1 VTSSCPVPVVMAGGK
16 KIPEKDALQMA
27 YNAVDQGAAGVD
39 MGRNIFQ
46 SEDPVAMIQA
56 VKAVV
61 HENEKPE
68 KAYDLYKSLK
78 N

>member
-1 VTSSCPVPVVMAGGK
+1 
-16 KIPEKDALQMA
+16 
-27 YNAVDQGAAGVD
+27 

-61 HENEKPE
+61 HDNEPPE
-68 KAYDLYKSLK
+68 KAFDLYNTLK
-78 N
+78 NQQ